1 MTQQATHP
9 AADTDAM
16 SAAELLA
23 AARDRRRAED
33 AAAAELLVIAAQWA
47 DLHPP
52 ESIHDAATFW
62 TRGCEVEE
70 QIAGDGCPLVAE
82 FCFAELGAVLGMS
95 TVAAKRLVGQALELR
110 HRLPRL
116 WSRVHA
122 GGVPAWRARLVAE
135 ATIHAIPRLSREAAG
150 WVDAQVAP
158 FAATV
163 GQAQLDRL
171 VAEAIRRFGPPVE
184 PEDPDDPD
192 PVLPDGRH
200 VHIDTDQV
208 HYGGTFRIE
217 GELDI
222 PDALDLDH
230 ALRRGADELKQLGCT
245 DSLGAR
251 RAQALGHLARHQ
263 LALDLAGEQPGEASS
278 GPVVERDEPI
288 DDSAESAARRPAD
301 PAAGSALVRPRLPA
315 ARRLTLHVHLTAS
328 LGGGNGGVAFEPTA
342 RLDERQRLV
351 LLAQVKAWCAD
362 THTDVRIQPV
372 IDLAEEITTAGY
384 APTDRQRRQVELRD
398 RTCVFPW
405 CARPASGCDVDHVVP
420 YDHAAAAEGRP
431 QPGPTTSGNLGCLC
445 RGHHRLKT
453 HGHWRQT
460 AIAPGTFLWTSP
472 HGQAF
477 LRGPGGTTP
486 LEPPGRR
493 P

>member
-1 MTQQATHP
+1 MTQRATHP
-9 AADTDAM
+9 APETDSM

-23 AARDRRRAED
+23 AARDRRRVED

-62 TRGCEVEE
+62 TLGCEVEE

-82 FCFAELGAVLGMS
+82 FCFAELGSVLGMS

-110 HRLPRL
+110 HRLPAL
-116 WSRVHA
+116 WRCVHA
-122 GGVPAWRARLVAE
+122 GDVPAWRARLVAE
-135 ATIHAIPRLSREAAG
+135 ATIHATPGLSREAAG

-200 VHIDTDQV
+200 VTVDTDQI

-230 ALRRGADELKQLGCT
+230 ALRQAAEDLKQLGCT
-245 DSLGAR
+245 ESLGAR
-251 RAQALGHLARHQ
+251 RAQALGHLVRHQ
-263 LALDLAGEQPGEASS
+263 LALDLAGEQPGSASS
-278 GPVVERDEPI
+278 GPGVQGESPADA
-288 DDSAESAARRPAD
+288 SAEPPAGRPTD
-301 PAAGSALVRPRLPA
+301 PAAGPARVRSELPA
-315 ARRLTLHVHLTAS
+315 ARRLVLHLHLTAS
-328 LGGGNGGVAFEPTA
+328 SVGEDAITFDRLG
-342 RLDERQRLV
+342 RMDEHQRLV
-351 LLAQVKAWCAD
+351 LLEQVKAWCAD

-372 IDLAEEITTAGY
+372 IDLGEEITADGY
-384 APTDRQRRQVELRD
+384 TPTERQRRQVELRD

-405 CARPASGCDVDHVVP
+405 CARRASACDVDHVVP
-420 YDHAAAAEGRP
+420 YDHDAAAEGRP
-431 QPGPTTSGNLGCLC
+431 QPGPTSSSNLGCLC
-445 RGHHRLKT
+445 RRHHRLKT
-453 HGHWRQT
+453 HGHWRPT
-460 AIAPGTFLWTSP
+460 VVAPGTFLWSSP
-472 HGQAF
+472 HGHQF

-486 LEPPGRR
+486 LDPPGPR